1 MNFSS
6 VIFNKYYNFCYGIL
20 HNYNIMMYIYTQ
32 QTTNYT
38 ALFTVCRSPI
48 DFSSAL
54 CYNITESIMPKR
66 KNEMKEKIIAKL
78 TEIEKTEQVRILYCA
93 ESGSRATGLSSED
106 SDYDAR
112 FIYIRNE
119 IDYLKLEPMRDVI
132 EWQCDDT
139 FDVCGWDIKKA
150 LTLAYRSNPALL
162 EWISSPI
169 VYKETEDWKPV
180 AEAIKEFF
188 SQKKA
193 LMHYLSMAKSNYDS
207 AFKTENI
214 KFKKY
219 FYVLRPLLSAE
230 WVLTKNEMPP
240 LEFEK
245 LTALLPEGEI
255 TDAVTTLIQA
265 KRSGSKKMEG
275 APLPH
280 LNEYIE
286 SHLTAI
292 DTAANTLP
300 APEHKDISALD
311 KIFLSL
317 LDR

>member
-1 MNFSS
+1 
-6 VIFNKYYNFCYGIL
+6 
-20 HNYNIMMYIYTQ
+20 
-32 QTTNYT
+32 
-38 ALFTVCRSPI
+38 
-48 DFSSAL
+48 
-54 CYNITESIMPKR
+54 
-66 KNEMKEKIIAKL
+66 MKEKIIAKL

-112 FIYIRNE
+112 FIYIRTAT
-119 IDYLKLEPMRDVI
+119 DYLKLEPMRDVI

-169 VYKETEDWKPV
+169 VYKETEDWHPI
-180 AEAIKEFF
+180 ADAIKEFF
-188 SQKKA
+188 SQKKT

-219 FYVLRPLLSAE
+219 FYVLRPMLSAE

-245 LTALLPEGEI
+245 LTVLLPEGEI
-255 TDAVTTLIQA
+255 KGTVTALISA
-265 KRSGSKKMEG
+265 KRNGSKKTEG
-275 APLPH
+275 APIPI
-280 LNEYIE
+280 LNAYIE
-286 SHLTAI
+286 SRLTALE
-292 DTAANTLP
+292 TAAHTLP
-300 APEHKDISALD
+300 APEHKDITSLD

-317 LDR
+317 LAR